1 MKDFD
6 NIDITLIWKV
16 NNKTMENKLTG
27 WQIFGAIL
35 AGLFV
40 GFVNGFLGSGG
51 GMLVVPLLRLIFK
64 QSPRVAHSTAVL
76 VILPVSLVSSIAYLI
91 GGHTGIN
98 MLWQVAIGT
107 FGGGLIGTFLLSK
120 LKGNVITILFSLVMI
135 GAGIFIILK
144 CFM

>member
-1 MKDFD
+1 MD
-6 NIDITLIWKV
+6 
-16 NNKTMENKLTG
+16 NKLKG
-27 WQIFGAIL
+27 WQIVCAIL

-51 GMLVVPLLRLIFK
+51 GMLVVPLLRLIFH

-91 GGHTGIN
+91 GGHADIN

-107 FGGGLIGTFLLSK
+107 FAGGLIGTFLLSK
-120 LKGNVITILFSLVMI
+120 LKSNVITIMFSLVMI